1 MTETLILNENRYS
14 HPHDQGVLHHDSH
27 HDDHH
32 HDADATDVFGFWI
45 YIMSD
50 CILFSVIFAA
60 FAVLHTNVYGG
71 PSIKEITHLPY
82 ILMETMALLA
92 SSFTYGLAILAL
104 YKQQK
109 NQILFWL
116 LVTFLL
122 GLTFVVMEVNE
133 FVNLYLE
140 GHSWQTSAALSS
152 FFTLVG
158 THGLHVSLGLL
169 WMLVLMVQVSI
180 YNITPAMKKRLTYL
194 GLFWAF
200 LDIVWIFVFTIVY
213 LMGAI

>member
-1 MTETLILNENRYS
+1 MQHTLTA
-14 HPHDQGVLHHDSH
+14 

-32 HDADATDVFGFWI
+32 NTTAHHHHNTDGTDIFGFWI

-50 CILFSVIFAA
+50 CILFASIFAV
-60 FAVLHTNVYGG
+60 FGVLHTNTYGG
-71 PSIKEITHLPY
+71 FSIKDLTNVPY
-82 ILMETMALLA
+82 VLNETLALLA

-104 YKQQK
+104 YKRNKKQV
-109 NQILFWL
+109 LTWL
-116 LVTFLL
+116 IITFLF
-122 GLTFVVMEVNE
+122 GLSFVVMEVNE
-133 FVNLYLE
+133 FIHLYLE
-140 GHSWQTSAALSS
+140 NHSWQSSAALSS

-158 THGLHVSLGLL
+158 THGFHVSMGLL
-169 WMLVLMVQVSI
+169 WMLVLMAQVSI
-180 YNITPAMKKRLTYL
+180 NGINPIMTRRLTYL